1 MAISDEDIRWLFA
14 LLESEGLAE
23 VEVHQD
29 GNEILV
35 RRLDATVLAAPYM
48 VGDAGAGLEGHG
60 VAAEPTL
67 PEGVIPVIAP
77 MSGAF
82 YRAPSP
88 ESPAYVEVGQP
99 VEAGDTVGLIEAMKL
114 FNDVPAG
121 AAGTVYALLAENE
134 QHVEAGQP
142 LILIQT

>member
-23 VEVHQD
+23 IEVHQD
-29 GNEILV
+29 GSEVLV
-35 RRLDATVLAAPYM
+35 RRLDPTVYPAPYLS
-48 VGDAGAGLEGHG
+48 GEADAG

-67 PEGVIPVIAP
+67 PENVIPVIAP
-77 MSGAF
+77 MSGAY

-88 ESPAYVEVGQP
+88 ESPPYVEVGQV
-99 VEAGDTVGLIEAMKL
+99 VEAGDTIGLIEAMKL
-114 FNDVPAG
+114 FNDVPAS
-121 AAGTVYALLAENE
+121 ASGTVYELLAQNE